1 MRILYLI
8 TAMVLLAAGTLPA
21 SEYRAQETVHII
33 EGDTLSNNLF
43 ATGNRIDVEGVV
55 KGSLFSAGER
65 SEMQGRVMGN
75 MFSGSRDVMVRGT
88 VEGLVAVAGE
98 NITIDG
104 VVLDDVLA
112 FGGRVIVTE
121 RADIRGNLFAG
132 TGNIILEEGSRVG
145 GNLRGG
151 AGWATLNGSIAGEV
165 EFQADFIAFGD
176 DFAASGPVALK
187 LHKRWMEREIENL
200 PDNAT
205 IAYTETERFFLS
217 GFFYWSLLSMFVL
230 GIIYLLLFKN
240 ASRDQLVY
248 AKENP
253 GMSLLSGLGVLVGIP
268 VAVVILAVMVITI
281 PVALILLLLYGIAV
295 YVSTIFASLYVGR
308 LILARN
314 NGLRSAGSYI
324 GALALGLLIIFLVTE
339 IPFLGGL
346 IQLAVICFG
355 LGGFVSYLWYHYKS
369 NREQAAGA

>member
-1 MRILYLI
+1 MRILYLM
-8 TAMVLLAAGTLPA
+8 TAVVLLAAGPLPA
-21 SEYRAQETVHII
+21 SEYRAQETVRII

-43 ATGNRIDVEGVV
+43 ATGNRIDVEGVI

-65 SEMQGRVMGN
+65 SNMQGRVMGN
-75 MFSGSRDVMVRGT
+75 MFSGSRDVIVRGT
-88 VEGLVAVAGE
+88 VDGLVAVAGE

-112 FGGRVIVTE
+112 FGGRVIVTQ
-121 RADIRGNLFAG
+121 RADIRGSLYAG
-132 TGNIILEEGSRVG
+132 TGNITLEEGSRVG
-145 GNLRGG
+145 GDLRGG
-151 AGWATLNGSIAGEV
+151 AGWATLNGSVDGAV
-165 EFQADFIAFGD
+165 QFQADFMAFGD
-176 DFAASGPVALK
+176 NFSAGGPVELK
-187 LHKRWMEREIENL
+187 LHKRWTEREIENL

-205 IAYTETERFFLS
+205 IAYTETDRFFQS

-230 GIIYLLLFKN
+230 GIIYVLLFNN
-240 ASRDQLVY
+240 ASRDQLSY
-248 AKENP
+248 TRKHP
-253 GMSLLSGLGVLVGIP
+253 GMSLLSGLGVLVAVP
-268 VAVVILAVMVITI
+268 VAAVILAVMVITI

-314 NGLRSAGSYI
+314 NGLQSPGSYI

-346 IQLAVICFG
+346 IQLAVVCFG
-355 LGGFVSYLWYHYKS
+355 LGGFVSYLWFHYK
-369 NREQAAGA
+369 NNGQQAENA